1 MELRHLKY
9 FLEVAARENMRRAA
23 GELGIA
29 QPALSRQIADLEQE
43 MDVQLFERLP
53 RGLRLTPGGAA
64 FQIEAQ
70 KLMSDVRTAV
80 SAARRAAR
88 GEAGSLQIGFVDA
101 ASWRGAFP
109 NSVHRYRSQFPKVN
123 LHLLPMSSAEQL
135 PRIRS
140 GDLDGGFC
148 YSFETVPPECESL
161 HLRSDKMLLG
171 VPQTYRWGKRKDL
184 RLRDLS
190 AEPFIWY
197 RRSDAPRF
205 HDALLQTI
213 TAAGLSLQIVQE
225 VTNGTSMLSLISA
238 GIGLGFVNSA
248 LTDRKPR
255 HVALLPVRDL
265 SIDLPLVFVW
275 RRDSNAV
282 TLKQYIDL
290 LQALVRNADSP
301 HPLRQRKHSLE
312 RRHIP

>member
-1 MELRHLKY
+1 VELRHLRY
-9 FLEVAARENMRRAA
+9 FLEVAAKENMRRAA

-43 MDVQLFERLP
+43 MGVQLFERLP
-53 RGLRLTPGGAA
+53 RGLRLTSGGIA

-109 NSVHRYRSQFPKVN
+109 KSVHRYRSQFPEVN
-123 LHLLPMSSAEQL
+123 LHLLPMSSAEQF

-148 YSFETVPPECESL
+148 YSFETVPPECESI

-171 VPQTYRWGKRKDL
+171 VPQTYRWGKRKDI
-184 RLRDLS
+184 RLKDLS
-190 AEPFIWY
+190 NEPFIWY

-213 TAAGLSLQIVQE
+213 TAAGLSIQIVQE
-225 VTNGTSMLSLISA
+225 VTSGTSMLSLISA

-275 RRDSNAV
+275 RRDNNAA
-282 TLKQYIDL
+282 TLKQYIHL
-290 LQALVRNADSP
+290 LQAVGNN
-301 HPLRQRKHSLE
+301 
-312 RRHIP
+312 IPA

>member
-9 FLEVAARENMRRAA
+9 FLAVAARENMRRAA

-29 QPALSRQIADLEQE
+29 QPALSRQIADLERE
-43 MDVQLFERLP
+43 MGVQLFERLP
-53 RGLRLTPGGAA
+53 RGLRLSPGGMA

-70 KLMSDVRTAV
+70 KIMDDMGTAV

-109 NSVHRYRSQFPKVN
+109 KSVHRYRSQFPKVS
-123 LHLLPMSSAEQL
+123 LHLLPMASAEQL
-135 PRIRS
+135 SRIGC

-148 YSFETVPPECESL
+148 YSFETIPSECENMP
-161 HLRSDKMLLG
+161 LRFDKMLLG
-171 VPQTYRWGKRKDL
+171 VPQTYRWGKRRDL
-184 RLRDLS
+184 RLKDLS
-190 AEPFIWY
+190 DEPFIWY

-213 TAAGLSLQIVQE
+213 TAAGLPMQIVQE

-265 SIDLPLVFVW
+265 SLDLPLVFVW
-275 RRDSNAV
+275 RKDNNAA
-282 TLKQYIDL
+282 TLKRYIHL
-290 LQALVRNADSP
+290 LQTIVGLVQP
-301 HPLRQRKHSLE
+301 
-312 RRHIP
+312 